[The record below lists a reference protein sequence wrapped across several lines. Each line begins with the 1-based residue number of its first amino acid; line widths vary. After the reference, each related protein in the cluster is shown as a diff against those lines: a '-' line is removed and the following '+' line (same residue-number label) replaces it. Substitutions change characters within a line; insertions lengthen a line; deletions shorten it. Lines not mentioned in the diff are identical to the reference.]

1 MSSNLFGGVA
11 GPLALSALNTDGGRN
26 VGSSVLLPGM
36 HMSEERTNISRGL
49 VTLLNTEARATSL
62 KGARLTMA
70 GPPLGPAVALFAG
83 DGMMVLLLRVSPSA
97 MQCCNHLFHECSGLL
112 AMYWP

>member
-1 MSSNLFGGVA
+1 MFSNLFGGEV

-26 VGSSVLLPGM
+26 VGSSALLLGM
-36 HMSEERTNISRGL
+36 HMSEERTNFSRGL

-70 GPPLGPAVALFAG
+70 GPPLGPTVVLFAG
-83 DGMMVLLLRVSPSA
+83 DGMMVLLLRVSPSS